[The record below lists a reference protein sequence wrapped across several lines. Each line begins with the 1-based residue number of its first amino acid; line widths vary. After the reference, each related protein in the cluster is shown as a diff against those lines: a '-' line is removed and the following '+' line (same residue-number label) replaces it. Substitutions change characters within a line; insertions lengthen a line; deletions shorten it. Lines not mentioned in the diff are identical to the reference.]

1 MDDVALI
8 ATEPEN
14 LQKMLDITNET
25 ANIYHVEFGEPKSKI
40 LKIGKDKKITEF
52 HLGETVL
59 IETDQYK

>member
-1 MDDVALI
+1 
-8 ATEPEN
+8 
-14 LQKMLDITNET
+14 MLDITNET
-25 ANIYHVEFGEPKSKI
+25 AIRYHVEFGEPKSKI